1 MNVWVLDRAGLQND
15 LLEIFAALDDLQ
27 YQYDWVITDHEMWY
41 SEACPEN
48 VKRRWQWTGLL
59 IDGREMTRDLSEGYV
74 RFVSGGI
81 LSAVPRGTKRED
93 VCGFMPTW
101 QVDCASPDYA
111 FQTPFTKLEIICCDG
126 YAWEIVCKPAFSPT
140 VRRLLPE
147 AKPPEAF
154 QTAQNAASAG

>member
-1 MNVWVLDRAGLQND
+1 MNVWVLDRAGL
-15 LLEIFAALDDLQ
+15 
-27 YQYDWVITDHEMWY
+27 
-41 SEACPEN
+41 
-48 VKRRWQWTGLL
+48 L
-59 IDGREMTRDLSEGYV
+59 IDGRELTEHLAAGYV
-74 RFVSGGI
+74 RFTTGGV

-154 QTAQNAASAG
+154 QTAQNAGSAG